1 MDDAPTSQ
9 PHNPLHGI
17 TLEAMLTEL
26 VAHFGWSELG
36 ARIQVNS
43 FNVDPSIGSSLKFL
57 RKTPWAREK
66 VEGLYRFMQRE
77 LARAAKADALESA
90 RWAAPEA
97 MPTAAPFGSWKSPVT
112 ADLIVGETVRLG
124 QLAVQDDDVF
134 WSEGRPQ
141 DEGRNVLV
149 WCSADGRTTDL
160 TPAPLNVRSRVHEY
174 GGGAYTVG
182 RRAGFFTNDADQ
194 QIWRIRAGEA
204 PQPLT
209 ADRGMRHADIV
220 IDAQRKRLICVREDH
235 SAGHG
240 EALTTIVGI
249 GLSNGAT
256 QVLVS
261 GHDFFSTP
269 RLSPD
274 GRRLAWLSWNHPNMP
289 WDGTELWLADVLPG
303 GGLGPPVK
311 VAGGST
317 ESIFQPSWSPQG
329 ELHFVCDRSG
339 WWNLY
344 RVRAEQVQPLH
355 PMAAEFG
362 TPQWAFGMSTYG
374 FDARGRIVCSYVEAG
389 RSRLA
394 LIDAEAGTFA
404 PIETEYC
411 AIEGLQV
418 GADFAVFIGASET
431 APAAVVRLD
440 LNTLALR
447 TLRQSSR
454 ATIPSAFISIG
465 QSITY
470 PTEGGLQAHAFF
482 YPPTH
487 PAFRGPEGERAPL
500 IVTTHG
506 GPTGSTDASFKWSI
520 QYWTSR
526 GFAVVDVNY
535 GGSSGYGRAYRER
548 LDGQWGVVD
557 VDDSVNAARFLI
569 ARGNVDAERVV
580 IRGASAGGYTTLCA
594 LTFRNFFK
602 AGASHYGIGDLEA
615 LVRDTHKFESRYLDT
630 LIGPYP
636 ACQAVYRARSPV
648 NFAHQ
653 LTSPMILFQGAE
665 DKAVP
670 PTQAQAMFEAVKAK
684 GLPVAYLLFEG
695 EQHGFRRAANIR
707 RAFEAEL
714 YFYGRIFG
722 FTPADAIEPV
732 MIENLTG

>member
-1 MDDAPTSQ
+1 
-9 PHNPLHGI
+9 
-17 TLEAMLTEL
+17 
-26 VAHFGWSELG
+26 
-36 ARIQVNS
+36 
-43 FNVDPSIGSSLKFL
+43 
-57 RKTPWAREK
+57 
-66 VEGLYRFMQRE
+66 
-77 LARAAKADALESA
+77 
-90 RWAAPEA
+90 
-97 MPTAAPFGSWKSPVT
+97 
-112 ADLIVGETVRLG
+112 
-124 QLAVQDDDVF
+124 
-134 WSEGRPQ
+134 
-141 DEGRNVLV
+141 VLV
-149 WCSADGRTTDL
+149 G
-160 TPAPLNVRSRVHEY
+160 
-174 GGGAYTVG
+174 
-182 RRAGFFTNDADQ
+182 
-194 QIWRIRAGEA
+194 
-204 PQPLT
+204 
-209 ADRGMRHADIV
+209 
-220 IDAQRKRLICVREDH
+220 
-235 SAGHG
+235 
-240 EALTTIVGI
+240 
-249 GLSNGAT
+249 
-256 QVLVS
+256 

-274 GRRLAWLSWNHPNMP
+274 GRRLAWLSWDHPNMP

-317 ESIFQPSWSPQG
+317 ESIFQPGWSPRG
-329 ELHFVCDRSG
+329 ELHFVSDRSG

-344 RVRAEQVQPLH
+344 RVRAGQVQPLH

-362 TPQWAFGMSTYG
+362 QPQWAFGMSTYG
-374 FDARGRIVCSYVEAG
+374 FDARGRIVCTYLDAG
-389 RSRLA
+389 RSCLA
-394 LIDAEAGTFA
+394 LIDADAGVFE

-431 APAAVVRLD
+431 AAAAVVRLD
-440 LNTLALR
+440 LNSRSLR

-454 ATIPSAFISIG
+454 ATIAPACISIG
-465 QSITY
+465 QPITY

-548 LDGQWGVVD
+548 LAGLWGVVD
-557 VDDSVNAARFLI
+557 VDDAINAARHLI
-569 ARGNVDAERVV
+569 ARGDADAERVV

-615 LVRDTHKFESRYLDT
+615 LVRDTHKFESRYLDR

-636 ACQAVYRARSPV
+636 QAQALYRARSPIHHTDRLAV
-648 NFAHQ
+648 
-653 LTSPMILFQGAE
+653 PMILFQGAE

-670 PTQAQAMFEAVKAK
+670 PAQAQAMFDAVDAK

-695 EQHGFRRAANIR
+695 EQHGFRRAATIR
-707 RAFEAEL
+707 RVLGTEL
-714 YFYGRIFG
+714 YFYGKVFG
-722 FTPADAIEPV
+722 FTPADPVEPV
-732 MIENLTG
+732 DIRNLPG